1 MTMYPTDTTLVLND
15 IRQFIDAARQRVAQ
29 QVNAELSQLYW
40 HIGQRLRQEA
50 LGGERA
56 EYGKQVVATVAR
68 QLTSEYGK
76 GWSEKQLWHCLRVA
90 ESFPDEAILSALWR
104 ELSWTHIKTLA
115 YLDDTLKRNFYTEI
129 FRLERWSVRQL
140 QERIQSLLFER
151 TAISRQPEI
160 TIQSDLHKL
169 RHEGKL
175 SADLAFRDPYLLD
188 FLGLSDSY
196 SEKDLESAIVA
207 ELQHFIVEMGSD
219 FAFMAR
225 QKRITIDQRDYYL
238 DLLFYHRRL
247 KCLVAVELKIGEF
260 EAAYK
265 GQMELYLRYLEKHE
279 QVEGENTPIGLILC
293 TGKNQEHVE
302 LLQLDK
308 SNIRVADYLTLL
320 PPKELFEAKL
330 HLSIEIA
337 RQRLA
342 QGDVADDGA
351 LL

>member
-1 MTMYPTDTTLVLND
+1 MTMYPTDTTLVLDD
-15 IRQFIDAARQRVAQ
+15 IRRFIDSARQRVAQ

-115 YLDDTLKRNFYTEI
+115 YMDDTLKRNFYTEI
-129 FRLERWSVRQL
+129 CRLERWSVRQL

-151 TAISRQPEI
+151 TAISKQPEI
-160 TIQSDLHKL
+160 TIQSDLQKL

-196 SEKDLESAIVA
+196 DLPGYFRTS
-207 ELQHFIVEMGSD
+207 
-219 FAFMAR
+219 
-225 QKRITIDQRDYYL
+225 
-238 DLLFYHRRL
+238 
-247 KCLVAVELKIGEF
+247 
-260 EAAYK
+260 
-265 GQMELYLRYLEKHE
+265 
-279 QVEGENTPIGLILC
+279 
-293 TGKNQEHVE
+293 
-302 LLQLDK
+302 
-308 SNIRVADYLTLL
+308 
-320 PPKELFEAKL
+320 
-330 HLSIEIA
+330 
-337 RQRLA
+337 
-342 QGDVADDGA
+342 
-351 LL
+351 